1 MMVMTNNDSPHNQ
14 NQRNKELRVGM
25 TTITTITI
33 LTNRT
38 LSQQM
43 RDEEGT
49 TPMGTIYR
57 AGVRV
62 PKLPSRP
69 RTVSVTTTHVVVV
82 VAGMDTVMKPRH
94 HPK

>member
-1 MMVMTNNDSPHNQ
+1 
-14 NQRNKELRVGM
+14 M

-38 LSQQM
+38 PVRTGPLDSTSTKRHSQQM